1 MCHKQMNLM
10 SNITRVTIEVEELL
24 QPTRTISYF
33 LTQLYICLSSYAIRS
48 RVSDFSTGQCKL
60 PGTRAQII
68 LFNQHNM
75 LFLTYREHQD
85 TFRALDNIPFNLITI
100 WRMPPILIH
109 GQHLP
114 LIHCPFGSS
123 QLPPGDTVSRPGTR

>member
-33 LTQLYICLSSYAIRS
+33 LTQLYICLSSNAIRS

-68 LFNQHNM
+68 LFIQHNM
-75 LFLTYREHQD
+75 LFLTYTEHQN
-85 TFRALDNIPFNLITI
+85 TFSALYNILLNLITI
-100 WRMPPILIH
+100 SHIPPLSIHDQNSHLI
-109 GQHLP
+109 
-114 LIHCPFGSS
+114 
-123 QLPPGDTVSRPGTR
+123 